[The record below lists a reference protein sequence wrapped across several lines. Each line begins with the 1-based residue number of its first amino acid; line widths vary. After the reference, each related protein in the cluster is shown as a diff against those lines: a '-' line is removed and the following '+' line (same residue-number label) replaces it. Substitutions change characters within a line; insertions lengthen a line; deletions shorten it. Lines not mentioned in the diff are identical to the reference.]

1 MAEARAAR
9 RRLRSVTAKEKLHLA
24 IEELS
29 ESEAEEAL
37 RYVARRRDR
46 GRALLEW
53 LDNAPEDDE
62 STSAEEDAGAR
73 EAWAEYRRGESTPL
87 EEVRRELS

>member
-1 MAEARAAR
+1 VAEARAPR

-37 RYVARRRDR
+37 RYVARRSDR

-53 LDNAPEDDE
+53 LDNTPEDDE